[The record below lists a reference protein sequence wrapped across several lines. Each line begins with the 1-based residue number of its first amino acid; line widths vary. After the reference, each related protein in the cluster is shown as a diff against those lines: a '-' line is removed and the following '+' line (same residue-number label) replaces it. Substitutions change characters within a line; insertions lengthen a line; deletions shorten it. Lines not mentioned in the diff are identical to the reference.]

1 VESDIVFN
9 FTLVV
14 NDGKV
19 NSTTT
24 QAYVYVRNVPSILN
38 LLTNLINNNMLI
50 PGVPVN
56 YQLYM
61 YDGNEFIHKRD
72 TFALTGDS
80 INLIVEPGYWIG
92 LVSPA
97 SDPSAFIPNWSGDV
111 FNWNDAKI
119 IQVPVNGIAY
129 MGFSCKPPQA
139 LKTGTGQIAG
149 YIYEKPG
156 DGTKSISIAR
166 EENMATANPVKT
178 ALVQLYK
185 KGGTIP
191 VASVLTD
198 EQGYYK
204 FDQLEISAYEIQ
216 VEIPSY
222 VQSERFPVLLS
233 NTAPATK
240 IWFAVN
246 TTLQVITDNN
256 SVKLSLVKA
265 YPNPT
270 SGWVTISGLTGI
282 SRIAVY
288 AMNGKLILQKE
299 TTQIEESV
307 DLTSQVAGTYILVI
321 NEQRLKV
328 YKK

>member
-1 VESDIVFN
+1 
-9 FTLVV
+9 
-14 NDGKV
+14 
-19 NSTTT
+19 
-24 QAYVYVRNVPSILN
+24 
-38 LLTNLINNNMLI
+38 
-50 PGVPVN
+50 
-56 YQLYM
+56 
-61 YDGNEFIHKRD
+61 
-72 TFALTGDS
+72 
-80 INLIVEPGYWIG
+80 
-92 LVSPA
+92 
-97 SDPSAFIPNWSGDV
+97 
-111 FNWNDAKI
+111 
-119 IQVPVNGIAY
+119 
-129 MGFSCKPPQA
+129 
-139 LKTGTGQIAG
+139 
-149 YIYEKPG
+149 
-156 DGTKSISIAR
+156 
-166 EENMATANPVKT
+166 
-178 ALVQLYK
+178 LVQLYK

-256 SVKLSLVKA
+256 TVKLSMVKA